1 MVVAIIL
8 AVIALVIIF
17 IIILRTVPFISKGI
31 DDILMGIKRPIC
43 CSMLGCKPAAAQVT
57 QNPAGGIVCSTFCWG
72 VCG

>member
-1 MVVAIIL
+1 MIGVWSSMVVAIIM

-17 IIILRTVPFISKGI
+17 IIVLNLIPAISKGI

-43 CSMLGCKPAAAQVT
+43 CSMLGCKPLNANV
-57 QNPAGGIVCSTFCWG
+57 VCATFCWG